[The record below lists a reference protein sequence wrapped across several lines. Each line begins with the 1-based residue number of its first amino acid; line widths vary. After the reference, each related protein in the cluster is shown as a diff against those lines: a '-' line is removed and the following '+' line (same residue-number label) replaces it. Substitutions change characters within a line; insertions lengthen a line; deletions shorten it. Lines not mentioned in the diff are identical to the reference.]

1 MKRMICLLGS
11 LLLLASL
18 SACGESATVVD
29 TPTTTTT
36 EGTTTTTLPQGE
48 NPDALCFTGRV
59 LEVAEQDLA
68 VLMACVGTCPL
79 GDRVWVQL
87 GRYPD
92 LVARM
97 QVGATYVVTYEDIVM
112 PSLPPRITAV
122 TVVPATE

>member
-1 MKRMICLLGS
+1 MKRMICLMCS
-11 LLLLASL
+11 MMLLASL
-18 SACGESATVVD
+18 AACGESAPADV
-29 TPTTTTT
+29 PTTT
-36 EGTTTTTLPQGE
+36 ESTTTTTLPQEE

-92 LVARM
+92 LVTQM
-97 QVGATYVVTYEDIVM
+97 QVGQTYVVTYEDIVM

-122 TVVPATE
+122 TILPAE

>member
-18 SACGESATVVD
+18 SACGKSAPAVD

-36 EGTTTTTLPQGE
+36 TESTTTTTLPQAE
-48 NPDALCFTGRV
+48 DPDALCFTGRV

-92 LVARM
+92 LVTQM
-97 QVGATYVVTYEDIVM
+97 QVGETYVVTYEDIVM

-122 TVVPATE
+122 TIMPAE

>member
-29 TPTTTTT
+29 TPTTTTAAPP
-36 EGTTTTTLPQGE
+36 TTTTLPQGE
-48 NPDALCFTGRV
+48 PLHDLRFTGRV
-59 LEVAEQDLA
+59 LEVAEDDGA
-68 VLMACVGTCPL
+68 ALMACVGTCPL

-87 GRYPD
+87 GLCPD
-92 LVARM
+92 VEV
-97 QVGATYVVTYEDIVM
+97 QVGQTYIVTYEDMVM

-122 TVVPATE
+122 TVTPVE